1 MICEKCG
8 AGVRD
13 NTRFCTSCGAYIEPP
28 APPARHYV
36 LKYSDSYKGFPMKW
50 HNFLIRFALWAA
62 AALSV
67 YVAFRLL
74 EKSVVYGV
82 AFFGMAALQVVTA
95 VCLIL
100 RKRSGP
106 RLLAAGY
113 IANLVWEIIYIVDIY
128 VGRIRPVLLSFIAG
142 LLISFILIFANNAY
156 YEKRKSVF
164 VDNALK

>member
-1 MICEKCG
+1 
-8 AGVRD
+8 
-13 NTRFCTSCGAYIEPP
+13 
-28 APPARHYV
+28 
-36 LKYSDSYKGFPMKW
+36 MKW
-50 HNFLIRFALWAA
+50 HKFLIRFALWAA

-74 EKSVVYGV
+74 ERSVVYGV
-82 AFFGMAALQVVTA
+82 AFFGMAALQVVTV

-164 VDNALK
+164 VD